1 MARFVYYNRNDNPTV
16 ERNDCVT
23 RAISLASGLPYST
36 VRRKLRY
43 TARLLDCEKL
53 CVSCYEW
60 LIREVLGGTPV
71 NCEGMTINDFA
82 ELHPYGTYLL
92 RMDGHILTL
101 IDFTVYDIFDCR
113 KHRITNAWKMPN
125 N

>member
-1 MARFVYYNRNDNPTV
+1 MANYVRYIHNDDKVT
-16 ERNDCVT
+16 RNDCVT

-71 NCEGMTINDFA
+71 NCEGMTINDFS
-82 ELHPYGTYLL
+82 ELHPYGTYLV
-92 RMDGHILTL
+92 RMNGHISTV
-101 IDFTVYDIFDCR
+101 IDNCIYDIFDCR
-113 KHRITNAWKMPN
+113 QHLLTNAWQMQ
-125 N
+125 

>member
-1 MARFVYYNRNDNPTV
+1 MANYVRYIHNDDKVT
-16 ERNDCVT
+16 RNDCVT

-82 ELHPYGTYLL
+82 ELHPYGTYLI
-92 RMDGHILTL
+92 RIQGHLLAIK
-101 IDFTVYDIFDCR
+101 DNCVYDLWDNRNRFCDL
-113 KHRITNAWKMPN
+113 AWKMHN
-125 N
+125 

>member
-1 MARFVYYNRNDNPTV
+1 MANFVYYNRNDDKV
-16 ERNDCVT
+16 SRNDCVT

-36 VRRKLRY
+36 IRRKLRY
-43 TARLLDCEKL
+43 TARLLGCVRL
-53 CVSCYEW
+53 CVSCYEF

-82 ELHPYGTYLL
+82 LLHPYGTYLL
-92 RMDGHILTL
+92 RMDGHITTL

-113 KHRITNAWKMPN
+113 HHRITNAWKMN